1 MPEPRASYSARRA
14 SNSASTA
21 FLSAS
26 RIWASAPDGVGSS
39 VTNRTASMARRR
51 SARSLIPFP
60 SLHLDTSVF
69 RAGPR
74 PPLDLD
80 RHPAERGQLE
90 APRVCQVRRSGQEV
104 LVAKLLGFRHEPRDL
119 QLEEG

>member
-80 RHPAERGQLE
+80 LTEGLGLHELDLSFTVQLKEGQ
-90 APRVCQVRRSGQEV
+90 
-104 LVAKLLGFRHEPRDL
+104 
-119 QLEEG
+119 